1 MAYLYCFTVHFGDNL
16 LHTNECTVMHTNPLF
31 EIANITSTSQP
42 AQQPVDLIHARDTTY
57 THTQGKHTKYL
68 IWTFNY
74 YDILITR
81 YINMCFINYLQ
92 ICCRITETYNKVIN
106 FLTYNFNNEHCILP
120 EDDLRIE
127 TCRRVLNVLV

>member
-1 MAYLYCFTVHFGDNL
+1 
-16 LHTNECTVMHTNPLF
+16 
-31 EIANITSTSQP
+31 
-42 AQQPVDLIHARDTTY
+42 
-57 THTQGKHTKYL
+57 
-68 IWTFNY
+68 
-74 YDILITR
+74 
-81 YINMCFINYLQ
+81 MCFINYLQ